1 MSKYQRNNNKP
12 CSYLAVLTINIS
24 YKIWSNKRHDKYSHH
39 ECIISQCLSLSSIKE
54 WAEIN
59 ILHQLTN
66 IKKQMQ
72 YGNNLNLGIFL
83 IRVVCLK
90 RILQHLKTQHSVNQ
104 GWKKANFYCRK
115 LHSMINILWKSS
127 SHFDFKPL
135 KLHLWHVTTCAAN
148 SEDKILFQS

>member
-1 MSKYQRNNNKP
+1 MPLSFQHQGMGWNQYTPSINK
-12 CSYLAVLTINIS
+12 
-24 YKIWSNKRHDKYSHH
+24 H
-39 ECIISQCLSLSSIKE
+39 
-54 WAEIN
+54 
-59 ILHQLTN
+59 

-104 GWKKANFYCRK
+104 GWKKQIFCCRK

-135 KLHLWHVTTCAAN
+135 KLHLWHVTTCSM
-148 SEDKILFQS
+148 SEEHRSPNRDLVLQIQRIKYFSSHNRVTSRSALRQRSNHT